1 MKEKIKISF
10 KRELLAGF
18 LTVAVL
24 PLVVSCLFL
33 IQMFQVKADS
43 DYRKVNMEQVH
54 IVNSAFLEF
63 WKKIEDAESSLA
75 SSWMVQMA
83 MAGKAEGRKSEVYHI
98 LYEKT
103 SELREL
109 ARFDLYSRD
118 GACLYSTGTGMY
130 QKKLPVYWGILKV
143 SGAHGDDLIVQ
154 KDHEDMSLMAAR
166 GIPGEDGV
174 PIGFVVASLTEENL
188 NQVFQGLLGSQ
199 DGLCILNE
207 FYEPVYSAG
216 TAAGGEIA
224 QTLRAG
230 RMEGKEALSSWKD
243 SEVFVASLGDT
254 GLTSVLLR
262 PEIFTGGLTG
272 SMYSVLFLMTAFS
285 FLLCLFVASRLSSH
299 LSQPILLLNRA
310 MEKVKKGNLDTR
322 VQMERADEFGQLAAS
337 FDAMT
342 AQLDQYMKEQVAQQK
357 KLNEV
362 QIAMMQAQLNPHFLY
377 NTLDTMKWVAKA
389 NHIPEIATLSAKLAK
404 ILRTSISSPQM
415 ITLKEEMELVD
426 SYAEI
431 QKIRFGGRFTFTSEL
446 PQELSGTFV
455 PKLMIQPIVENA
467 MIHGLAD
474 CDNGTIHV
482 KVHRLEAQGLLCI
495 EVTDDGCGISDEVL
509 KCLNSRDREQLSG
522 HIGFYNVDMV
532 IRLHY
537 GDGYGLQAE
546 RRQEGGTCVRILLPD
561 GEQNRDGVENN
572 KETKKESGTG
582 SKEEVEGV
590 NRNV

>member
-98 LYEKT
+98 LYERT

>member
-509 KCLNSRDREQLSG
+509 KCLNSRDREKLSG

>member
-63 WKKIEDAESSLA
+63 WKKIEDAESSLT

-224 QTLRAG
+224 QIMRAG

-482 KVHRLEAQGLLCI
+482 KVHRLETQGFLCI

-509 KCLNSRDREQLSG
+509 KCLNSRDREKLSG

-561 GEQNRDGVENN
+561 GEQNREGVENN

>member
-188 NQVFQGLLGSQ
+188 NQVFQGLLGGQ

-509 KCLNSRDREQLSG
+509 KCLNSRDREKLSG

>member
-33 IQMFQVKADS
+33 IQMFQVKADR

-63 WKKIEDAESSLA
+63 WKKIEDAENSLA

-174 PIGFVVASLTEENL
+174 PIGFVVANLTEENL

-230 RMEGKEALSSWKD
+230 RMEGKEADRK
-243 SEVFVASLGDT
+243 
-254 GLTSVLLR
+254 SV
-262 PEIFTGGLTG
+262 
-272 SMYSVLFLMTAFS
+272 V
-285 FLLCLFVASRLSSH
+285 
-299 LSQPILLLNRA
+299 
-310 MEKVKKGNLDTR
+310 
-322 VQMERADEFGQLAAS
+322 
-337 FDAMT
+337 
-342 AQLDQYMKEQVAQQK
+342 
-357 KLNEV
+357 
-362 QIAMMQAQLNPHFLY
+362 
-377 NTLDTMKWVAKA
+377 
-389 NHIPEIATLSAKLAK
+389 
-404 ILRTSISSPQM
+404 
-415 ITLKEEMELVD
+415 
-426 SYAEI
+426 
-431 QKIRFGGRFTFTSEL
+431 
-446 PQELSGTFV
+446 
-455 PKLMIQPIVENA
+455 
-467 MIHGLAD
+467 
-474 CDNGTIHV
+474 
-482 KVHRLEAQGLLCI
+482 
-495 EVTDDGCGISDEVL
+495 
-509 KCLNSRDREQLSG
+509 
-522 HIGFYNVDMV
+522 
-532 IRLHY
+532 
-537 GDGYGLQAE
+537 
-546 RRQEGGTCVRILLPD
+546 
-561 GEQNRDGVENN
+561 
-572 KETKKESGTG
+572 
-582 SKEEVEGV
+582 
-590 NRNV
+590 

>member
-63 WKKIEDAESSLA
+63 WKKIEDAENSLA

-482 KVHRLEAQGLLCI
+482 KVHRLEAQGFLCI

-509 KCLNSRDREQLSG
+509 KCLNSRDREKLSG

-561 GEQNRDGVENN
+561 GEQNREGLENN

-582 SKEEVEGV
+582 SGEEVEGV

>member
-389 NHIPEIATLSAKLAK
+389 NHILEIATLSAKLAK

-482 KVHRLEAQGLLCI
+482 KVHRLETQGFLCI

-509 KCLNSRDREQLSG
+509 KCLNSRDREKLSG

-582 SKEEVEGV
+582 SGEEVEGV

>member
-224 QTLRAG
+224 QIMRAG

-509 KCLNSRDREQLSG
+509 KCLNSRDREKLSG

-561 GEQNRDGVENN
+561 GEQNREGLENN

-582 SKEEVEGV
+582 SKEAVEGV

>member
-224 QTLRAG
+224 QILRAG

-509 KCLNSRDREQLSG
+509 KCLNSRDREKLSG

>member
-509 KCLNSRDREQLSG
+509 KCLNSRDREKLSG

-582 SKEEVEGV
+582 SGEEVEGV

>member
-1 MKEKIKISF
+1 M
-10 KRELLAGF
+10 
-18 LTVAVL
+18 
-24 PLVVSCLFL
+24 
-33 IQMFQVKADS
+33 
-43 DYRKVNMEQVH
+43 
-54 IVNSAFLEF
+54 NSAFLEF
-63 WKKIEDAESSLA
+63 WKKIEDAENSLA

-174 PIGFVVASLTEENL
+174 PIGFVVANLTEENL

-446 PQELSGTFV
+446 PQELSGIFV

-509 KCLNSRDREQLSG
+509 KCLNSRDREKLSG

-561 GEQNRDGVENN
+561 GEQNREGLENN

-582 SKEEVEGV
+582 SKEAVEGV

>member
-357 KLNEV
+357 KLNGV

-509 KCLNSRDREQLSG
+509 KCLNSRDREKLSG

>member
-154 KDHEDMSLMAAR
+154 KGHEDMSLMAAR

-230 RMEGKEALSSWKD
+230 RMEGKEALSSWKN

-509 KCLNSRDREQLSG
+509 KCLNSRDREKLSG

-572 KETKKESGTG
+572 KETKKELGTG
-582 SKEEVEGV
+582 SKEAVEGV

>member
-322 VQMERADEFGQLAAS
+322 VQMERADEFGQLATS

>member
-109 ARFDLYSRD
+109 ARFELYSRD

-482 KVHRLEAQGLLCI
+482 KVHRLETQGFLCI

-509 KCLNSRDREQLSG
+509 KCLNSRDREKLSG

>member
-33 IQMFQVKADS
+33 IQMFQVKADR

-63 WKKIEDAESSLA
+63 WKKIEDAENSLA

-174 PIGFVVASLTEENL
+174 PIGFVVANLTEENL

-207 FYEPVYSAG
+207 FYEPVYSAE
-216 TAAGGEIA
+216 TASGGEIA

-362 QIAMMQAQLNPHFLY
+362 QIAMMQAQLNPHFLFNSL
-377 NTLDTMKWVAKA
+377 NTL
-389 NHIPEIATLSAKLAK
+389 ISEIEYAPKNAILFTQRLSDVYRYILQSQQQRLVTIESELSFIDSYIFLHKVRLGDCIRIENRIEADNYDLKLPSLTLQLLVENVIKHNIINMDMPMNILIDYDSENGRILVTNKIRIKPNVVSTGMGLKNLSARYLL
-404 ILRTSISSPQM
+404 ICNQD
-415 ITLKEEMELVD
+415 IT
-426 SYAEI
+426 I
-431 QKIRFGGRFTFTSEL
+431 
-446 PQELSGTFV
+446 
-455 PKLMIQPIVENA
+455 
-467 MIHGLAD
+467 
-474 CDNGTIHV
+474 
-482 KVHRLEAQGLLCI
+482 
-495 EVTDDGCGISDEVL
+495 
-509 KCLNSRDREQLSG
+509 
-522 HIGFYNVDMV
+522 
-532 IRLHY
+532 
-537 GDGYGLQAE
+537 
-546 RRQEGGTCVRILLPD
+546 
-561 GEQNRDGVENN
+561 ENN
-572 KETKKESGTG
+572 TNYFTVKIPVLNE
-582 SKEEVEGV
+582 
-590 NRNV
+590 

>member
-285 FLLCLFVASRLSSH
+285 FLLCLFVASWLSSH

-509 KCLNSRDREQLSG
+509 KCLNSRDREKLSG

>member
-446 PQELSGTFV
+446 PPEFSGTFV

-509 KCLNSRDREQLSG
+509 KCLNSRDREKLSG

>member
-98 LYEKT
+98 LYERT

-509 KCLNSRDREQLSG
+509 KCLNSRDREKLSG

>member
-83 MAGKAEGRKSEVYHI
+83 MAGKSEGRKSEVYHI

-509 KCLNSRDREQLSG
+509 KCLNSRDREKLSG

>member
-482 KVHRLEAQGLLCI
+482 KIHRLEAQGILCI
-495 EVTDDGCGISDEVL
+495 EVTDNGCGISDEVL
-509 KCLNSRDREQLSG
+509 KCLNSREREKLSG

>member
-1 MKEKIKISF
+1 MKEKIKTSF
-10 KRELLAGF
+10 NRELLAGF
-18 LTVAVL
+18 LMVAVL

-33 IQMFQVKADS
+33 IQMFQVKANR

-63 WKKIEDAESSLA
+63 WQKIEDAENSLA

-109 ARFDLYSRD
+109 ARFDLYSGD
-118 GACLYSTGTGMY
+118 GVCLYSTGTGMY

-143 SGAHGDDLIVQ
+143 SGAHGEDVIIR
-154 KDHEDMSLMAAR
+154 KDNEDMCLMAAR

-174 PIGFVVASLTEENL
+174 PVGFVVASLSEENL

-207 FYEPVYSAG
+207 FYEPLYSAG

-224 QTLRAG
+224 QAMRAG
-230 RMEGKEALSSWKD
+230 KMTGKEEPSSWKD
-243 SEVFVASLGDT
+243 SEVFVAPLGDT
-254 GLTSVLLR
+254 GLTGVLLR
-262 PEIFTGGLTG
+262 PEIFTGGLTA
-272 SMYSVLFLMTAFS
+272 SMYSVLFLMTAFN
-285 FLLCLFVASRLSSH
+285 FLLCLFVASRLSHH

-310 MEKVKKGNLDTR
+310 MDKVKKGNLDTR
-322 VQMERADEFGQLAAS
+322 VEMERADEFGQLAAS

-415 ITLKEEMELVD
+415 IPLKEEMELAD

-446 PQELSGTFV
+446 PRELSGIFV

-474 CDNGTIHV
+474 CDEGTIHV
-482 KVHRLEAQGLLCI
+482 KVYRMEEKGLLCI
-495 EVTDDGCGISDEVL
+495 EVTDNGCGISDEVL
-509 KCLNSRDREQLSG
+509 KRLNSRDREKLSG

-546 RRQEGGTCVRILLPD
+546 RREESGSCVRILLPD
-561 GEQNRDGVENN
+561 RGEEAAVREKD
-572 KETKKESGTG
+572 
-582 SKEEVEGV
+582 
-590 NRNV
+590 

>member
-54 IVNSAFLEF
+54 IVNSVFLEF

-509 KCLNSRDREQLSG
+509 KCLNSRDREKLSG

>member
-446 PQELSGTFV
+446 SQELSGTFV

-509 KCLNSRDREQLSG
+509 KCLNSRDREKLSG

>member
-1 MKEKIKISF
+1 MKWKIKTSF

-33 IQMFQVKADS
+33 IQMFQVKADR

-63 WKKIEDAESSLA
+63 WKKIEDVENSLS
-75 SSWMVQMA
+75 SSWMVKLA
-83 MAGKAEGRKSEVYHI
+83 MEGKAEGRKSEVYHI

-118 GACLYSTGTGMY
+118 GTCLYSTGTGMY

-143 SGAHGDDLIVQ
+143 SGAHGEDVIVR
-154 KDHEDMSLMAAR
+154 KGNEEICLMAAR
-166 GIPGEDGV
+166 GIPGEDGI
-174 PIGFVVASLTEENL
+174 PIGFVVASLTEKNL
-188 NQVFQGLLGSQ
+188 NQVFQGLLGNQ
-199 DGLCILNE
+199 DGLCIVNE

-224 QTLRAG
+224 HILKTG
-230 RMEGKEALSSWKD
+230 RLKGKENDSFWKE
-243 SEVFVASLGDT
+243 SEIFTANLEDT
-254 GLTSVLLR
+254 GLTSILLR
-262 PEIFTGGLTG
+262 PKIFTGGLTA

-299 LSQPILLLNRA
+299 LSRPILLLNQA
-310 MEKVKKGNLDTR
+310 MERVKQGNLDTR
-322 VQMERADEFGQLAAS
+322 IHMERDDEFGQLAAS
-337 FDAMT
+337 FDSMT
-342 AQLDQYMKEQVAQQK
+342 VQLDRYMKEQVEQQK
-357 KLNEV
+357 KMNEV

-415 ITLKEEMELVD
+415 ITLQEEMELAD

-431 QKIRFGGRFTFTSEL
+431 QKIRFGGRFTFTFEL
-446 PQELSGTFV
+446 PRELSGILV

-474 CDNGTIHV
+474 CDEGTIHV
-482 KVHRLEAQGLLCI
+482 KVYRMEEQGLLCI
-495 EVTDDGCGISDEVL
+495 EVTDDGCGIDDEVL
-509 KCLNSRDREQLSG
+509 KRLNSRDRERLSG

-546 RRQEGGTCVRILLPD
+546 RRQEGGSCVRILLPD
-561 GEQNRDGVENN
+561 GGENLRQ
-572 KETKKESGTG
+572 K
-582 SKEEVEGV
+582 
-590 NRNV
+590 

>member
-426 SYAEI
+426 SYVEI

-582 SKEEVEGV
+582 SKEAVEGV

>member
-262 PEIFTGGLTG
+262 PEIFTGGMTG

-482 KVHRLEAQGLLCI
+482 KVHRLETQGFLCI
-495 EVTDDGCGISDEVL
+495 EVTDNGCGISDEVL
-509 KCLNSRDREQLSG
+509 KCLNSRDREKLSG

-561 GEQNRDGVENN
+561 GEQNREGVENN
-572 KETKKESGTG
+572 KETKKESGAG
-582 SKEEVEGV
+582 SKEAVEGV

>member
-83 MAGKAEGRKSEVYHI
+83 MAGKAEGRKSEVYYI

-262 PEIFTGGLTG
+262 PEIFTGGMTG

-509 KCLNSRDREQLSG
+509 KCLNSRDREKLSG

>member
-103 SELREL
+103 SELREV

-482 KVHRLEAQGLLCI
+482 KVHRLETQGILCI
-495 EVTDDGCGISDEVL
+495 EVTDNGCGISDEVL
-509 KCLNSRDREQLSG
+509 KCLNSREREKLSG

>member
-24 PLVVSCLFL
+24 PLVVSYLFL
-33 IQMFQVKADS
+33 IQMFQVKADR

-54 IVNSAFLEF
+54 IVNSTFLEF
-63 WKKIEDAESSLA
+63 WKKIEDAENSLA

-154 KDHEDMSLMAAR
+154 KDNEDMSLMAAR

-342 AQLDQYMKEQVAQQK
+342 AQLEQYMKEQVAQQK

-389 NHIPEIATLSAKLAK
+389 NHILEIATLSAKLAK

-446 PQELSGTFV
+446 PQELSEIFV

-482 KVHRLEAQGLLCI
+482 KVHRLEEQGLLCI
-495 EVTDDGCGISDEVL
+495 EVIDNGCGISDEVL
-509 KCLNSRDREQLSG
+509 KCLNSRDREKLSG

-546 RRQEGGTCVRILLPD
+546 RRREGGTCVRILLPD
-561 GEQNRDGVENN
+561 GEQNCEGLENN

-582 SKEEVEGV
+582 SGEEVEGV

>member
-24 PLVVSCLFL
+24 PLVVSYLFL
-33 IQMFQVKADS
+33 IQMFQVKADR

-54 IVNSAFLEF
+54 IVNSTFLEF
-63 WKKIEDAESSLA
+63 WKKIEDAENSLA

-154 KDHEDMSLMAAR
+154 KDNEDMSLMAAR

-310 MEKVKKGNLDTR
+310 MKKVKKGNLDTR

-342 AQLDQYMKEQVAQQK
+342 AQLEQYMKEQVAQQK

-377 NTLDTMKWVAKA
+377 NTSDTMKWVAKA

-446 PQELSGTFV
+446 PQELSEIFV

-482 KVHRLEAQGLLCI
+482 KVHRLEEQGLLCI
-495 EVTDDGCGISDEVL
+495 EVIDNGCGISDEVL
-509 KCLNSRDREQLSG
+509 KCLNSRDREKLSG

-546 RRQEGGTCVRILLPD
+546 RRREGGTCVRILLPD
-561 GEQNRDGVENN
+561 GEQNREGLENN

-582 SKEEVEGV
+582 SGEEVEGV

>member
-230 RMEGKEALSSWKD
+230 KMEGKEALSSWKD

-509 KCLNSRDREQLSG
+509 KCLNSRDREKLSG

>member
-188 NQVFQGLLGSQ
+188 NQVFQGLLGGQ

-322 VQMERADEFGQLAAS
+322 VQMERADEFGQLATS

-482 KVHRLEAQGLLCI
+482 KVHRLETQGFLCI

-509 KCLNSRDREQLSG
+509 KCLNSRDREKLFG

-582 SKEEVEGV
+582 SKEAVEGV

>member
-357 KLNEV
+357 KMNEV

-509 KCLNSRDREQLSG
+509 KCLNSRDREKLSG

>member
-54 IVNSAFLEF
+54 IVNSVFLEF

-254 GLTSVLLR
+254 GLTSVFLR

-509 KCLNSRDREQLSG
+509 KCLNSREREQLSG

>member
-572 KETKKESGTG
+572 KETKKELATG